1 MEDKITGVC
10 VDIPTVIKEKK
21 NESLLRAMTH
31 AIIEHYTPP
40 TPEWISVKERLPDND
55 RDVLIYSPYHERERQ
70 VGYYGQSSEMFFYE
84 QDDGSD
90 SSIVVT
96 HWQELPDKP
105 TIGEAK

>member
-1 MEDKITGVC
+1 MEDKITGVV
-10 VDIPTVIKEKK
+10 VDIPTVIREAKQ
-21 NESLLRAMTH
+21 RR
-31 AIIEHYTPP
+31 
-40 TPEWISVKERLPDND
+40 WISVKEKLPDND

-70 VGYYGQSSEMFFYE
+70 VGYYGQASEMFFYE